1 MKNIISVIF
10 IFLFS
15 CVIALQTSAQDY
27 SDDDIYTVV
36 DEKPQF
42 PGGDEDLKQWINS
55 NVQYPIIAIQENIQG
70 RVFVK
75 FIIEKDG
82 SIGKVEI
89 ARGRHPELDK
99 EAIRVIRSIP
109 FKFKP
114 AILKGKAVRTW
125 FTYPVT
131 FKLQDY

>member
-1 MKNIISVIF
+1 MKKIISVIF

-75 FIIEKDG
+75 FIIESYCRICK
-82 SIGKVEI
+82 IK
-89 ARGRHPELDK
+89 
-99 EAIRVIRSIP
+99 
-109 FKFKP
+109 
-114 AILKGKAVRTW
+114 
-125 FTYPVT
+125 
-131 FKLQDY
+131 